1 LTLDNEQVAQMINR
15 MDNESKAIKKEALRF
30 SWYMRGGLSYE
41 DAMFLSSAEREIVSA
56 IIKSNMEATKESGL
70 PFF

>member
-1 LTLDNEQVAQMINR
+1 MTLDNEQVAQMINR